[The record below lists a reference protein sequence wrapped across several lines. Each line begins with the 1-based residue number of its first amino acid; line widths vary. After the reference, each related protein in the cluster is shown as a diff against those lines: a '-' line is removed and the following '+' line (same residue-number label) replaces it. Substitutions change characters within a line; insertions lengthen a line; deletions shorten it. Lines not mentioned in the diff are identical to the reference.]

1 MSEEPL
7 ELHPEAEQEYRDA
20 YTWYRER
27 SFPAAERFENAIE
40 RALEQIQKPPDRWPV
55 YHSRF
60 RKYMLREF
68 PYKIFYRC
76 DAWRTFVLAIAHGR
90 RRPRYWMGRV

>member
-1 MSEEPL
+1 MLDQPL
-7 ELHPEAEQEYRDA
+7 ELHPEAEREYRDA
-20 YTWYRER
+20 YAWYRER

-40 RALEQIQKPPDRWPV
+40 RALENIQESPDRWPI

-60 RKYMLREF
+60 RKYILHEF

-76 DAWRTFVLAIAHGR
+76 DAWRSFVLAIAHGR
-90 RRPRYWMGRV
+90 RRPRYWMNRV